1 MINENSTKAEV
12 LEAVNNIGSLLK
24 YASEKL
30 RNDKEVVL
38 AAVKKKGDALRYASD
53 ELRGDREVVL
63 AAVWQSAY
71 ALPFA
76 SDEVIAEMGRC
87 LAEHMA
93 KYPEREIIEEMVR
106 CWEYSMEYDDQDDAT
121 DHADLFSWRKK

>member
-1 MINENSTKAEV
+1 MIHENSTKEEV
-12 LEAVNNIGSLLK
+12 LK
-24 YASEKL
+24 
-30 RNDKEVVL
+30 
-38 AAVKKKGDALRYASD
+38 AVKQDGLALKYASD

-63 AAVWQSAY
+63 AAVWQDAY
-71 ALPFA
+71 ALSCA

-121 DHADLFSWRKK
+121 DHADLFSWR

>member
-1 MINENSTKAEV
+1 MIDKNSTKEEV

-38 AAVKKKGDALRYASD
+38 AAVRQDGLALEYASKELKGDRD
-53 ELRGDREVVL
+53 VVL
-63 AAVWQSAY
+63 AAVWQDAY
-71 ALPFA
+71 ALSRA

-121 DHADLFSWRKK
+121 DHEVLFSWRKK

>member
-1 MINENSTKAEV
+1 MIHENSTKEEV
-12 LEAVNNIGSLLK
+12 LKAVKQYGLALK
-24 YASEKL
+24 YASDEL
-30 RNDKEVVL
+30 RGDREVVM
-38 AAVKKKGDALRYASD
+38 AAVKQDGLALKYASD

-63 AAVWQSAY
+63 AAVWQDAY
-71 ALPFA
+71 ALSCA

-121 DHADLFSWRKK
+121 DHADLFSWR